1 MQFSKLFKIIT
12 VVTALLAL
20 VFFILYKAYLS
31 TLWFSLTITFAT
43 MFYHFAMRLTVG
55 TIVDHFTKNGIN
67 TQSRW
72 FCETKLEKKLYKL
85 LRVKKWK
92 HFIPTWEPQKFSLEH
107 NDMKKIIENMCAA
120 EIIHEL
126 IILLGYASLLFSFF
140 TPDPKRYVFIF
151 VITAFFAGLCDTF
164 FVILQRY
171 NRPRMVRLYKRS
183 EAEKQRL

>member
-1 MQFSKLFKIIT
+1 MRLIKTKNFIQFSKLFKIIT
-12 VVTALLAL
+12 VVTAVLAP

-55 TIVDHFTKNGIN
+55 TIVDHFTKDGIN

-92 HFIPTWEPQKFSLEH
+92 LFVPTWQPQKFSLEH

-120 EIIHEL
+120 EMIHEL

-140 TPDPKRYVFIF
+140 YARPK
-151 VITAFFAGLCDTF
+151 GMSL
-164 FVILQRY
+164 
-171 NRPRMVRLYKRS
+171 S
-183 EAEKQRL
+183 S

>member
-1 MQFSKLFKIIT
+1 MQFNNLFKTIT
-12 VVTALLAL
+12 VVTAVLAL
-20 VFFILYKAYLS
+20 IFFILYKAYLT

-55 TIVDHFTKNGIN
+55 RAVDLITKDGIN

-85 LRVKKWK
+85 LQVKKWK
-92 HFIPTWEPQKFSLEH
+92 HFIPTWKPQNFSLEH
-107 NDMKKIIENMCAA
+107 NDMKKIIKNMCAA

-140 TPDPKRYVFIF
+140 TPDPKSYIFIF